1 MKNETAAISA
11 NMHGEKLYQQRAR
24 EALPILVRQAFSRK
38 TMYYQQLADE
48 LGMPNP
54 RNLNFVLGSVGQS
67 LMTLGEAWN
76 EEIPPI
82 QCLVINQSEELP
94 GDGFGWFMT
103 EADWK
108 NLSKRQKDETIK
120 VVMQRIFAY
129 PKWPKVLKELGL
141 EFPTTDFSELN
152 RKASNRLRGG
162 EGKDHKALKEYVRS
176 HPELLRLGKR
186 VGPGTIEKGLPS
198 GDRLDVFFDAGDEWV
213 AVEVKSAR
221 SDELDI
227 VRGLFQCVKYDA
239 VLNGVSVTEHRD
251 IKVRAVLVLESCLP
265 ARLLAMKHMLGVEVL
280 EGIVPI

>member
-24 EALPILVRQAFSRK
+24 EALPILVRQAFSHK
-38 TMYYQQLADE
+38 TMYYQELADE
-48 LGMPNP
+48 LKMPNP

-67 LMTLGEAWN
+67 LIALGEAWS

-108 NLSKRQKDETIK
+108 NLSKRQKDEMIK

-129 PKWPKVLKELGL
+129 PKWPKVLEALSL
-141 EFPTTDFSELN
+141 ECATSDFSDLI
-152 RKASNRLRGG
+152 RKASSRQGGG
-162 EGKDHKALKEYVRS
+162 ESKDHKLLKEYVQF

-239 VLNGVSVTEHRD
+239 VLNGVSVTEYRD
-251 IKVRAVLVLESCLP
+251 IKVRAVLVLESYLP
-265 ARLLAMKHMLGVEVL
+265 SRLLSMKHMLGVEVL
-280 EGIVPI
+280 EGVVPI